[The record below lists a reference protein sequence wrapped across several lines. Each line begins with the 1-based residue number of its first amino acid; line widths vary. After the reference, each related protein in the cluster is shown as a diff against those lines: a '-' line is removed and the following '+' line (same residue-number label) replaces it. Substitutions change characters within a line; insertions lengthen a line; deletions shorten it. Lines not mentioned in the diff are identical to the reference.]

1 MIWKHKYIFRLLS
14 PFFFQNSSTM
24 RFLLYLSPSKDLKL
38 PFMLSKLMYKDF
50 QIQFNKA
57 QTNTDNQIVSHLGL
71 QGCDKT
77 LGQKATWGGSGLF
90 LRYNYKEENLGQE
103 LKGWKKKL
111 KQKQWRTSYSLD
123 PRVFLQTLGSHNSQR
138 AGLSH
143 INL

>member
-14 PFFFQNSSTM
+14 PFFQNSSTM

-77 LGQKATWGGSGLF
+77 LGQKATQGGSGLF
-90 LRYNYKEENLGQE
+90 LTYNYKEENLGQE
-103 LKGWKKKL
+103 LKVGTQGL
-111 KQKQWRTSYSLD
+111 EEETEAEAMED
-123 PRVFLQTLGSHNSQR
+123 FL
-138 AGLSH
+138 LS
-143 INL
+143 